1 MKKLISERSNDGG
14 VLSMA
19 LMNNDNAVSP
29 VIGTILMVAVTVI
42 LAAVIAAFV
51 FGMPTNIQKAKL
63 MGSSVQM
70 EKIEGAMLLSYYGG
84 PDDITL
90 TMINIT
96 APNGSVWYTSSTN
109 GALTISTATSPA
121 PVKPDIGATLKLNPA
136 PDWPVGQKRVLAVA
150 SFSDGVQQVI
160 LDSYF

>member
-1 MKKLISERSNDGG
+1 
-14 VLSMA
+14 MA
-19 LMNNDNAVSP
+19 LMKNDDAVSP

-42 LAAVIAAFV
+42 LAAVIATYI

-63 MGSSVQM
+63 VGSSVQM
-70 EKIEGAMLLSYYGG
+70 DTTGGSIRLSYHGG
-84 PDDITL
+84 PEDISL

-96 APNGSVWYTSSTN
+96 APNGSVCYTSSTD

-121 PVKPDIGATLKLNPA
+121 PVKPDIGVVMKLYPA
-136 PDWPVGQKRVLAVA
+136 PDGPAGKKRVLVVG

-160 LDSYF
+160 LDSSF